1 MTTWFRLF
9 PLRRF
14 SLCLVL
20 ATLIFACSP
29 AAHAQ
34 DGDLLRTA
42 VGELGEA
49 ISELLQMAVGK
60 AEVVELEMVQED
72 IAVMQPEPAKA
83 AKDLVK
89 KRKKRLESYC
99 GAQLAWMNSICKL
112 NDAQMAQLDELL
124 KSDIEKSQT
133 KFAKDN
139 AKNRNSQLADTFP
152 VKFTLRYGLA
162 DEMDLSRNPK
172 RLQNILTEEQLKLL
186 KAGAAERRA
195 FHIDATVSRVLNI
208 LDEHLYFTSR
218 QREELFPLLQ
228 KRLTGLEHASFSIYG
243 YSGYYKQT
251 SVATLL
257 KRGTHLEQF
266 NDAQRARARD
276 FEGFETYGYYNL
288 EQYIS
293 FSSQDGVDGWYDK
306 LDESCQVQRSRVH
319 RACAVRTSFM
329 QEEQGLSDRGARYL
343 TVASKGVADKLVGD
357 WKKSTRQQLRTYE
370 EQAGRF
376 GGNFSFSMQVVDLDQ
391 IEKHQMWKHTI
402 DKLSAE
408 STGTGYIRGEEMRRT
423 NALWLTGV
431 LDRELWLTS
440 SQRERVAA
448 SIEGSLPTR
457 KWVNHYRTYMDEVA
471 YLIIPLFRMS
481 KQDASVFQGAQ
492 KEAWD
497 TLRAEFD
504 FNGRYVMVHMQNG
517 GQFHFQLPP

>member
-1 MTTWFRLF
+1 MTTWFHLF
-9 PLRRF
+9 PPSR
-14 SLCLVL
+14 SLLCW
-20 ATLIFACSP
+20 AAAALIFVTAPSTS
-29 AAHAQ
+29 AQ
-34 DGDLLRTA
+34 DGDLRHTA

-49 ISELLQMAVGK
+49 IGELLRMAVGK
-60 AEVVELEMVQED
+60 AEIIEVEMVAED
-72 IAVMQPEPAKA
+72 IAVMQPEPPKP
-83 AKDLVK
+83 AKDALK
-89 KRKKRLESYC
+89 KRKARLEAYC
-99 GAQLAWMNSICKL
+99 GAQLEWMETICRL
-112 NDAQMAQLDELL
+112 NEAQMTQLRTLVAQ
-124 KSDIEKSQT
+124 DIEESQT
-133 KFAKDN
+133 KFEKGN
-139 AKNRNSQLADTFP
+139 GNNRNSQLADTFP

-162 DEMDLSRNPK
+162 DKMDLSRSPK
-172 RLQNILTEEQLKLL
+172 RLADILTEEQLNLL
-186 KAGAAERRA
+186 KSAAAERQA
-195 FHIDATVSRVLNI
+195 FHIDATVCRVLNI

-218 QREELFPLLQ
+218 QRRELKPLLQ

-251 SVATLL
+251 SVATFL
-257 KRGTHLEQF
+257 KRGTHLDLF

-293 FSSQDGVDGWYDK
+293 FSSQDGIDGWYDK
-306 LDESCQVQRSRVH
+306 LDESCRIQRSRVH

-391 IEKHQMWKHTI
+391 IERHQMWKHTI
-402 DKLSAE
+402 DKLSAQ
-408 STGTGYIRGEEMRRT
+408 SQGTDYKRSNEIRRT
-423 NALWLTGV
+423 NAQWLTGV
-431 LDRELWLTS
+431 LDRELWLTPA
-440 SQRERVAA
+440 QRERVA
-448 SIEGSLPTR
+448 SSVEGSLPNQ

-471 YLIIPLFRMS
+471 HLIIPLFRLS
-481 KQDASVFQGAQ
+481 KQDASVFEGAQ
-492 KEAWD
+492 KKAWD
-497 TLRAEFD
+497 TLRGEFD